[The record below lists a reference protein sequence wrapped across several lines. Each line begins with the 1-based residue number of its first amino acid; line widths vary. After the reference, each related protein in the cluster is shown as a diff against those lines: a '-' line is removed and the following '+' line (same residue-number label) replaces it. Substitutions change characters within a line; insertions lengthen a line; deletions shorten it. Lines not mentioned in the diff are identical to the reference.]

1 VRTVPGIMLMDYMP
15 SILNPI
21 AYITPLKQE
30 FTVPMSFIK
39 GRIGKL
45 TTALVYACLYDSA
58 VPVSQP
64 YVYTTKYELAR
75 HFKIDIEVIKHYMNT
90 LYDKNI
96 IFIETPLKVSDERV
110 RNQRQDGY
118 AVVYRLTC
126 QVKPVF
132 DNTSLIQNIKFKA
145 KDMNKK
151 DKMSLVLL
159 AYLKEV
165 QKLTGNSDIE
175 MYPADI
181 AKDLNRD
188 YRRITRTLNNMD
200 KHGVI
205 EWQRKKHVNNSL
217 IRLK

>member
-1 VRTVPGIMLMDYMP
+1 MIMEYIP
-15 SILNPI
+15 SIINPI
-21 AYITPLKQE
+21 AHITPLKQE

-39 GRIGKL
+39 GHIGRM
-45 TTALVYACLYDSA
+45 TTTLVYACLYDSA
-58 VPVSQP
+58 VPVAQP
-64 YVYTTKYELAR
+64 YVYTTRYEMAR
-75 HFKIDIEVIKHYMNT
+75 HFKMDASIISHYTNS
-90 LYDKNI
+90 LYNNNI
-96 IFIETPLKVSDERV
+96 IFIETPMKISDERV
-110 RNQRQDGY
+110 RNRRQGGH

-132 DNTSLIQNIKFKA
+132 NNTSLIQNIKFKA

-151 DKMSLVLL
+151 DKMSLVVL

-165 QKLTGNSDIE
+165 QKLTGRSDIE

-188 YRRITRTLNNMD
+188 YRRITGALYNMD

-205 EWQRKKHVNNSL
+205 EWRRKKSINISL

>member
-1 VRTVPGIMLMDYMP
+1 MPGIVFMEYIP
-15 SILNPI
+15 SIINPI
-21 AYITPLKQE
+21 AHITPLKQE
-30 FTVPMSFIK
+30 FTVPMSFIR

-58 VPVSQP
+58 IPVAQP
-64 YVYTTKYELAR
+64 YVYTTRYEMAMHFKMNTELAKAYI
-75 HFKIDIEVIKHYMNT
+75 FTLMNNGSILIEHG
-90 LYDKNI
+90 
-96 IFIETPLKVSDERV
+96 LKVSDERV
-110 RNQRQDGY
+110 RNQRQNGY
-118 AVVYRLTC
+118 AAVYRLTC

-188 YRRITRTLNNMD
+188 HRRITRTLYNMD